1 MSEFEDLVADLT
13 GVQREPTFNKM
24 PNGLTFDGV
33 GSGFPDVPLKSAILC
48 TARSGSSLLS
58 VALQAYKFDFH
69 EYLNTGG
76 MLKTNIA
83 QNEITKTSEMAP
95 HFAKMATVDGRM
107 SIKTPAN
114 GLPYFFMMGE
124 FPKNLSQWRFVF
136 LRREN
141 LVRQAISG
149 LIAQKT
155 GQWTK
160 RMEQKGTITEDDYSF
175 DDILRLV
182 NVYANGNR
190 AIERFIGLLNLPTY
204 NVTYE
209 EFLADQKNILAEIA
223 AFLGCDTSKY
233 PEAKNHE
240 PWLERQSTD
249 LNENWE
255 KRFREEILSRA
266 SR

>member
-13 GVQREPTFNKM
+13 GVQKEPTFNKM

-33 GSGFPDVPLKSAILC
+33 GNGFPDVPQKSMILC

-58 VALQAYKFDFH
+58 VALQAYKFDFR
-69 EYLNTGG
+69 EYLNSGG
-76 MLKTNIA
+76 MLKTNITE
-83 QNEITKTSEMAP
+83 NEITKTSEMAP
-95 HFAKMATVDGRM
+95 HFADMATEGERM

-124 FPKNLSQWRFVF
+124 FPKNLDKWRFVY

-160 RMEQKGTITEDDYSF
+160 QMEKKGTISEDDYSYE
-175 DDILRLV
+175 DIARLI

-190 AIERFIGLLNLPTY
+190 AIERFVGLLNVPTY
-204 NVTYE
+204 NITYE
-209 EFLADQKNILAEIA
+209 EFLRDQKNILAEIA
-223 AFLGCDTSKY
+223 TFLGTNTDDY

-249 LNENWE
+249 LNKKWE
-255 KRFREEILSRA
+255 ERFREEMISRA
-266 SR
+266 TA